1 MTPLR
6 LIGRTN
12 YSAADE
18 AAMLAIG
25 GTALRGPAKE
35 RTETFFVDDARRLV
49 RSVVPASGDP
59 YQHTCTEKS
68 YTDGLYT
75 SDELA
80 VPFCGET
87 LAKIAGV
94 PLTQAAV
101 ALAFLKERGCVVDA
115 AKRLNKKADA
125 WVFEDGMV
133 EYHAL
138 REKQ

>member
-1 MTPLR
+1 MTTLS
-6 LIGRTN
+6 LVGRTN
-12 YSAADE
+12 YSPADE
-18 AAMLAIG
+18 ARMLAIG
-25 GTALRGPAKE
+25 AAAINPPTE
-35 RTETFFVDDARRLV
+35 RQERFYVDDLRRLV
-49 RSVVPASGDP
+49 RSVVPVNGEP
-59 YQHTCTEKS
+59 YQHTCTEENF
-68 YTDGLYT
+68 TEILYT
-75 SDELA
+75 IDELA
-80 VPFCGET
+80 VPFCVET
-87 LAKIAGV
+87 LAKIAKV